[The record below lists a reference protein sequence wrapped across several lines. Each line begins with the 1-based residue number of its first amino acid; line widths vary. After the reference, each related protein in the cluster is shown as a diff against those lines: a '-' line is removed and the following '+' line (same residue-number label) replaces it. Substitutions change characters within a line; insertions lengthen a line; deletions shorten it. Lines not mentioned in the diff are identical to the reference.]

1 MYERSYLIKYWVG
14 VWLSSGEWWLFQWLI
29 STICHFTWFFFFFWG
44 TLYLIFVLVKTLR
57 DSLIDVLQA
66 LLILGD
72 KFGQHTHPY
81 FFWPFVVSHKRWRF
95 FCDRGCRCFFKGS
108 YFHRF
113 IEEGIM
119 ESTGPS
125 HYFVFLFFSYFLRFL
140 SYFLVS
146 SMICHNLFWWEV
158 FVINGIRLYKSTQ
171 IWLI

>member
-1 MYERSYLIKYWVG
+1 MGRSMIVLWWVVTISKINKYYL
-14 VWLSSGEWWLFQWLI
+14 S
-29 STICHFTWFFFFFWG
+29 
-44 TLYLIFVLVKTLR
+44 LYLIFVLVKTLR
-57 DSLIDVLQA
+57 DSLIDVLHA

-125 HYFVFLFFSYFLRFL
+125 HYFVFLFFVSYFLRFL

-146 SMICHNLFWWEV
+146 RMICHNLFWWVV
-158 FVINGIRLYKSTQ
+158 FWTISQHKSNLFNNDIKVQ
-171 IWLI
+171 KFQHDLFIK